1 METRIKR
8 ENQTK
13 LKYVS
18 EKASLT
24 FLCSV
29 KPWNTP
35 SKERG
40 FLDFLQPGVEDEE
53 GVHGGE
59 ALHRALDGDRK
70 PFPRKR
76 KGG

>member
-1 METRIKR
+1 METRAKR
-8 ENQTK
+8 ENQAE

-24 FLCSV
+24 LLCSAT
-29 KPWNTP
+29 PWNAI
-35 SKERG
+35 SKEGG
-40 FLDFLQPGVEDEE
+40 FLGFLQPGVEDEE

-76 KGG
+76 NGG